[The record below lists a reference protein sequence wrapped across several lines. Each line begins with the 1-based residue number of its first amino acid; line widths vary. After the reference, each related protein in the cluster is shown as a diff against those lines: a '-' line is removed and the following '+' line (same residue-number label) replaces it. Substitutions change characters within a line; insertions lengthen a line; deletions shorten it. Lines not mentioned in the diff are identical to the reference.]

1 MKMTANQVIE
11 LVKLQ
16 PHPTC
21 GFFSETYRSKVQ
33 VPAAIL
39 PPGYDGSRAMGGV
52 LYFMVTPE
60 APVKLHRIRSD
71 QMYHYYLGD
80 PLEVLLLYPDGRSA
94 VQVVGPDLLAGMRP
108 QLLLPGGTFH
118 TARLSSGGSFSLLGT
133 SVWARAEPSD
143 VEKGNPEQLLTAYA
157 AARKEILAFTT

>member
-1 MKMTANQVIE
+1 MTITAKRVKE
-11 LVKLQ
+11 LLDLQ

-21 GFFSETYRSKVQ
+21 GFFSETYCSKVQ
-33 VPAAIL
+33 VPAALL
-39 PPGYDGSRAMGGV
+39 PRGYDGSRAMGGV

-80 PLEVLLLYPDGRSA
+80 PLEVLLLYPDKQSA

-108 QLLLPGGTFH
+108 QLLLPGGTYH
-118 TARLSSGGSFSLLGT
+118 AARLLSGGSFSLLGT
-133 SVWARAEPSD
+133 SVWARPEPSD
-143 VEKGNPEQLLTAYA
+143 VEKGNPEQLLTAYP
-157 AARKEILAFTT
+157 AARKEILAFAG